1 MKNQVIT
8 NALSRNK
15 TLFILWA
22 VIATFGAYFCTY
34 AFRKPYT
41 TGTFEGFF
49 FGEMEYKTV
58 IIIAQV
64 IGYMLSKFLGIKI
77 ISELKA
83 KQRILLIISLI
94 LIALLSLTLFAFIP
108 APYNILFMFMN
119 GLPLG
124 MVWGVIFSFLEGR
137 RLTELLGM
145 ALSVNMIITS
155 GILKS
160 TYLFIQN
167 SLGFS
172 DFQMPLVMGCT
183 FLPFF
188 LLSVWMLSKLPP
200 PTQAE
205 KLSKMSRKA
214 MTKKEKREVWQQ
226 LFPGLSLLIISYA
239 LFTTLRDF
247 RDNFAVEIWQSL
259 DATIDISIF
268 AKTESLI
275 GIIVMSLIALLVL
288 IKSNRKAYRFINL
301 AMIISLFGLLLSTV
315 LFKQGQLS
323 PFSWLVSQ
331 GISFYLPYLLIQIAF
346 FERLI
351 PILKINS
358 NAGYFVYLCDSV
370 GYLGSVVLLFY
381 KEFLA
386 TNLNYKELLV
396 NFSYGTALVGLA
408 LIIGQYLFF
417 SYLVNQKNKVSNL
430 VQTVN

>member
-1 MKNQVIT
+1 MKNQVI
-8 NALSRNK
+8 SRTLAHNK

-108 APYNILFMFMN
+108 APYNIIFMFMN

-137 RLTELLGM
+137 RFTELLGM

-160 TYLFIQN
+160 TYLLIQSN
-167 SLGFS
+167 FTFP
-172 DFQMPLVMGCT
+172 DFQMPLVMG
-183 FLPFF
+183 FIFFPFF
-188 LLSVWMLSKLPP
+188 LLSVWMLSKLPQ
-200 PTQAE
+200 PTEAE
-205 KLSKMSRKA
+205 KLSKMNRKG
-214 MTKKEKREVWQQ
+214 MTKAEKREIWQN
-226 LFPGLSLLIISYA
+226 LFPGLSLLIIAYA

-247 RDNFAVEIWQSL
+247 RDNFSVEIWQNL
-259 DATIDISIF
+259 DPNIDISVF

-275 GIIVMSLIALLVL
+275 GIIVMSLIALLVF
-288 IKSNRKAYRFINL
+288 IKNNKLAYRFINL
-301 AMIISLFGLLLSTV
+301 AMIVSLFGLLISTM
-315 LFKQGQLS
+315 LFKQGKLS
-323 PFSWLVSQ
+323 PFNWLVSQ

-351 PILKINS
+351 PILKIKS
-358 NAGYFVYLCDSV
+358 NAGYFVYLCDSI
-370 GYLGSVVLLFY
+370 GYLGSVLLLLF

-386 TNLNYKELLV
+386 TDINYAQLLV
-396 NFSYGTALVGLA
+396 RFSYITAAIGLM
-408 LIIGQYLFF
+408 LIIGQYFF
-417 SYLVNQKNKVSNL
+417 FTYLLNQRNRISNL
-430 VQTVN
+430 VQTSN

>member
-1 MKNQVIT
+1 MKNQVI
-8 NALSRNK
+8 SRTLAHNK
-15 TLFILWA
+15 TLFLLWA

-108 APYNILFMFMN
+108 APYNIIFMFMN

-137 RLTELLGM
+137 RFTELLGM

-160 TYLFIQN
+160 TYLLIQTN
-167 SLGFS
+167 FTFS
-172 DFQMPLVMGCT
+172 DFQMPLVMG
-183 FLPFF
+183 FIFFPFF
-188 LLSVWMLSKLPP
+188 LLSVWMLSKLPQ
-200 PTQAE
+200 PTEAE
-205 KLSKMSRKA
+205 KLSKMNRKG
-214 MTKKEKREVWQQ
+214 MTKAEKREIWQN
-226 LFPGLSLLIISYA
+226 LFPGLSLLIIAYA

-247 RDNFAVEIWQSL
+247 RDNFSVEIWQNL
-259 DATIDISIF
+259 DPNIDISVF

-275 GIIVMSLIALLVL
+275 GIIVMSLIALLVF
-288 IKSNRKAYRFINL
+288 IKNNKLAYRFINL
-301 AMIISLFGLLLSTV
+301 AMIVSLFGLLISTM
-315 LFKQGQLS
+315 LFKQGKLS
-323 PFSWLVSQ
+323 PFNWLVSQ

-351 PILKINS
+351 PILKIKS
-358 NAGYFVYLCDSV
+358 NAGYFVYLCDSI
-370 GYLGSVVLLFY
+370 GYLGSVLLLLF

-386 TNLNYKELLV
+386 TDINYAQLLV
-396 NFSYGTALVGLA
+396 RFSYITAAIGLM
-408 LIIGQYLFF
+408 LIIGQYFF
-417 SYLVNQKNKVSNL
+417 FTYLLNQRNKISNL
-430 VQTVN
+430 VQTSN